1 MKYNIVI
8 NPSDCNPMIA
18 VNPEGEVEPM
28 TPPND
33 EERPQLPDE
42 TPIQN
47 QVQVDRQQVDIFC
60 VFPAL
65 DAFFFTWMFL
75 KTNDGN
81 WIAIAIFCT
90 ISIKYI
96 ELYIFINLL
105 TLITMAVF
113 HVFGILFFA
122 RMLIF
127 IMLCTKTIY
136 KYLPS

>member
-18 VNPEGEVEPM
+18 VNPRGEVEP
-28 TPPND
+28 TAPPND

-47 QVQVDRQQVDIFC
+47 PVPVYRQQVDIFR

-65 DAFFFTWMFL
+65 DAFFFAWMFL

-81 WIAIAIFCT
+81 WLAVAVFCALGIT
-90 ISIKYI
+90 YI
-96 ELYIFINLL
+96 EVYIFINLL
-105 TLITMAVF
+105 TLVTMVVF
-113 HVFGILFFA
+113 HIFGILFFV
-122 RMLIF
+122 RMLVF

-136 KYLPS
+136 KNLPS